1 MFKCACNGA
10 YGHRVVS
17 TNIYD
22 RFEFLE
28 MFGRGVCQTFV
39 CRSDCERIFHLFCGR
54 FSNLRDF
61 EVAEVNDR
69 GHVVQFFEYIV

>member
-1 MFKCACNGA
+1 MFKRAGNRA
-10 YGHRVVS
+10 YGHRVVAA
-17 TNIYD
+17 NIYD
-22 RFEFLE
+22 GFEFVE

-39 CRSDCERIFHLFCGR
+39 GRSDRERIFHLFCGR

-61 EVAEVNDR
+61 EVAEVNDG